1 LCSGGTLDNWESEM
15 SEIVDEQIPNMLPIR
30 CTALLTSFETEFRTS
45 AEMQSISETGA
56 VVRLSEPVDTP
67 DQFSILIPKYR
78 INVGCR
84 IVWRHLHDVGLQF
97 DRKIEIPVFED
108 SPTTISI
115 AAE

>member
-1 LCSGGTLDNWESEM
+1 M
-15 SEIVDEQIPNMLPIR
+15 SEIVDEQSPNMLPIR
-30 CTALLTSFETEFRTS
+30 CTAHLTSFETEFRTS

-56 VVRLSEPVDTP
+56 VVRLPEPVDIP
-67 DQFSILIPKYR
+67 DQFSILIPKYH

-84 IVWRHLHDVGLQF
+84 IIWRHLHDVGLQF
-97 DRKIEIPVFED
+97 DQKIEIPVLGD